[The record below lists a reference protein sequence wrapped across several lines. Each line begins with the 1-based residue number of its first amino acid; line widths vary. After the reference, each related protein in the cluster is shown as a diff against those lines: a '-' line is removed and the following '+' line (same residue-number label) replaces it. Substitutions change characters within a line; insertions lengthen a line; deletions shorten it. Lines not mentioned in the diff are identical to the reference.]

1 MPPKQYR
8 VGIVGFGIAGG
19 ALAILLARAGHAVT
33 LIERAPEVGPVGAGF
48 LLQPSGQAVLRRLGL
63 LDGVVQHSEPIYA
76 LRAFTAG
83 GRPLVHLR
91 YSGVAPDCY
100 AYGVHR
106 GVLFEI
112 LHTAIRA
119 EKIPIVLNQHINDWR
134 EEESRVLAVN
144 VRGEVVGGPFDFLAA
159 ADGSRST
166 LRQTL
171 NLDQP
176 SRDYDIGA
184 MWAIGYSLQVK
195 QYLHQVTDGTRH
207 LLGLLPIGGGRCNVF
222 WSLPTDQIEAVR
234 QRGIAAWKEDA
245 VRLSPLAEAALGNIS
260 TFDQV
265 AFTTY
270 RHARPRR
277 THNERVVLIGDAA
290 HSTSP
295 HLGQGANLALLDAE
309 CLAAALQK
317 ADSPPAA
324 FQDYRRARASQ
335 IRYYS
340 ALSWSLT
347 PFFQSEGWV
356 LGAGRDVA
364 LPLMSAIPLLRREM
378 EWAMAGR
385 RQGLFQDS
393 RL

>member
-1 MPPKQYR
+1 MPPKPYR

-33 LIERAPEVGPVGAGF
+33 LIERAPEVGPIGAGF

-63 LDGVVQHSEPIYA
+63 LDGVIQHSEPIYA
-76 LRAFTAG
+76 LRAFTTS

-91 YSGVAPDCY
+91 YSSVAPDSY

-106 GVLFEI
+106 GVLFET
-112 LHTAIRA
+112 LLTAIRA
-119 EKIPIVLNQHINDWR
+119 ESIPVVLNQHISAWR
-134 EEESRVLAVN
+134 EEGSHVLAVN
-144 VRGEVVGGPFDFLAA
+144 VRGEVVGGPFDLLAA
-159 ADGSRST
+159 ADGSRSA

-171 NLDQP
+171 NPSQP

-184 MWAIGYSLQVK
+184 MWAVGHSTQVK

-207 LLGLLPIGGGRCNVF
+207 LLGLLPIGGGHCNVF
-222 WSLPTDQIEAVR
+222 WSLPISQMEAVR
-234 QRGIAAWKEDA
+234 QRGLTAWKEEVA
-245 VRLSPLAEAALGNIS
+245 RLSPLAEAALGNIS
-260 TFDQV
+260 TFEQV

-270 RHARPRR
+270 RHALPRR
-277 THNERVVLIGDAA
+277 LHNERVVLIGDAA

-295 HLGQGANLALLDAE
+295 HLGQGANLALLDVE
-309 CLAAALQK
+309 CLAAWLQK
-317 ADSPPAA
+317 ADSPVAA
-324 FQDYRRARASQ
+324 FQSYRRARASQ
-335 IRYYS
+335 IQYYS
-340 ALSWSLT
+340 ALSRFLT

-364 LPLMSAIPLLRREM
+364 LPLMSAIPLFRREM

-385 RQGLFQDS
+385 RQGLFQES
-393 RL
+393 LL